1 MIKIKNSKNLF
12 VRDKIHKRIILT
24 LGYLYISMQIYF
36 HRKADV
42 NGTQCLKICNLNNV
56 HNFSTTID
64 RIAYPESSAVQQA
77 ETVA

>member
-1 MIKIKNSKNLF
+1 
-12 VRDKIHKRIILT
+12 
-24 LGYLYISMQIYF
+24 MQIYF